1 VGGTLGIA
9 VLGTL
14 LTTKLRSS
22 MGHLLATAGLAP
34 GARASVIATAGH
46 GRIDPATLRS
56 LPAEQAAA
64 VQHAFQTAFMDGWH
78 LALLLA
84 GVAILGAAAMAN
96 RFVANDARGRP
107 VSLPVTEAV
116 AAQP

>member
-1 VGGTLGIA
+1 
-9 VLGTL
+9 
-14 LTTKLRSS
+14 
-22 MGHLLATAGLAP
+22 
-34 GARASVIATAGH
+34 
-46 GRIDPATLRS
+46 
-56 LPAEQAAA
+56 

-107 VSLPVTEAV
+107 VALPVTEAV